1 MKFTRFWQRVL
12 GALIGGGLLVAS
24 FPPYDL
30 VWLAPPALA
39 LLTVSW
45 HGARVREGLLLG
57 FISGLVFFGSHLSWV
72 SVVGDDAWTL
82 LAVYC
87 ALWIGLVGGAVAGT
101 SKLRWWPAIVPL
113 LWVAEEAGR
122 DRIPLGGFPWGR
134 LAFGQTSTLLTPYAA
149 LAGAPAVT
157 FAVALIGA
165 LLGWVA
171 LSFRVAGPRL
181 VVGSLVATILACTLG
196 GLMPRPTDGQTGPN
210 SEPAYLTAAV
220 VQGNVPNLGLSVGDD
235 SMQVLLN
242 HVRVTEQLA
251 NQVKAGTATQPDL
264 VVWPESSSD
273 VDPFKN
279 QVARTLIQT
288 AANGIKAPILVGAV
302 INDPTDPTHVLN
314 AGIVWG
320 PSGTAD
326 AGPGQFYVKQHPV
339 PFGEWVPFRSLLT
352 PYITK
357 LELIPRDFAA
367 GKVTGVLQVGP
378 ARVGDVICF
387 EVAYDNIVRAAVT
400 GANTTGLLAGLG
412 GRLLTVQTNNATYGN
427 TPQLSQQVAMS
438 QLRAVEH
445 GRAVLVAAT
454 SGITAVVAPNG
465 QLMQQLPENVPGVI
479 VAKIPLRD
487 DLTIADRVGEWP
499 EWVAT
504 VLGLLALLLAVRLHY
519 RRRAHS
525 HCSQDPVVGSP
536 DTTIVQEPVP

>member
-1 MKFTRFWQRVL
+1 MRFTRFWQRGLASLL
-12 GALIGGGLLVAS
+12 GAALLVAS

-39 LLTVSW
+39 LLTLSW

-57 FISGLVFFGSHLSWV
+57 FVSGLVFFGCHLSWI

-101 SKLRWWPAIVPL
+101 SKLRWWPAVVPL

-157 FAVALIGA
+157 FAIALIGA
-165 LLGWVA
+165 MLGWVA
-171 LSFRVAGPRL
+171 LSFRVAAPRL
-181 VVGSLVATILACTLG
+181 VVGSLVTIILTCTLG
-196 GLMPRPTDGQTGPN
+196 GLIPRAIDGQTGPN
-210 SEPAYLTAAV
+210 GEPAYVTAAV
-220 VQGNVPNLGLSVGDD
+220 VQGSVPNLGLSVGND
-235 SMQVLLN
+235 SMQVLQN

-251 NQVKAGTATQPDL
+251 EQVKAGTATQPDL
-264 VVWPESSSD
+264 VVWPESSTD
-273 VDPFKN
+273 VDPFEN
-279 QVARTLIQT
+279 QVARNLIQT
-288 AANGIKAPILVGAV
+288 AANDIKAPILVGAV

-320 PSGTAD
+320 PSGTAN

-352 PYITK
+352 PYIAK
-357 LELIPRDFAA
+357 LTMIPRDFAA
-367 GKVTGVLQVGP
+367 GKATGVLLVGP
-378 ARVGDVICF
+378 ARIGDIICF
-387 EVAYDNIVRAAVT
+387 EIAYDNIVRDAVT
-400 GANTTGLLAGLG
+400 GANTTGELAGLG
-412 GRLLTVQTNNATYGN
+412 GRLLTVQTNNATYGG
-427 TPQLSQQVAMS
+427 TTQLSQQVAMS

-465 QLMQQLPENVPGVI
+465 QVMQQLPENVPGVI
-479 VAKIPLRD
+479 DAKIPLRD

-499 EWVAT
+499 EWIAT
-504 VLGLLALLLAVRLHY
+504 TLGLLALLLAARLHY
-519 RRRAHS
+519 RYRVNSRS
-525 HCSQDPVVGSP
+525 SQEPVVGSP